1 MFEYIRLDYDMGRRK
16 AVIKCGNRLFA
27 MIRDHYSVPNPQAK
41 AMRRFGN
48 VHIPLSKY
56 AITPTGRYDI
66 GLTGDI
72 FKWLVDRKIEY
83 TVETTDKFKEAYNSR
98 FDFDYHKGEN
108 IFELK
113 LALRDYQK
121 IGVETVLDKGN
132 GVFVYP
138 TSAGK
143 TLTIATAIANILQRK
158 PDAKILVVTLTHL
171 VSQFYSDF
179 VNDYGMDSS
188 KVSMWT
194 GENKFTET
202 SVVIAGNSILCTQLK
217 NLDKEIIKLRNLM
230 SALAGKTDK
239 KSVTASKEAA
249 EEIERL
255 RLKIPEN
262 RMMKKYFDSV
272 YALFIDEVHQCKSG
286 NNITDMFDYIKTKHT
301 FGFTGTLPNDKIDEW
316 TVLGLVG
323 PVRQI
328 VERDKLVK
336 EGRITDVFVQFI
348 DLHYLNRPQYTT
360 LDSSTSMLDNFRIES
375 EFLYSSNFRNTVIT
389 RIAAGTPRNI
399 LILVDRI
406 EHGEI
411 LKELISKSAPTKHVT
426 FINGEVEE
434 DDREHIK
441 SLMESNNDV
450 VCIAITKIFSTGVN
464 IKNIHYL
471 MFANAWKT
479 RVSIIQSIGRGVRMM
494 ENKSRVVLF
503 DIHDCLK
510 YGEKHYIERRKIYE
524 NEHFTCANKEF
535 REQPTR

>member
-1 MFEYIRLDYDMGRRK
+1 MLEYIHLDYDIGRRK

-27 MIRDHYSVPNPQAK
+27 AIRDHYSVPNPQAK

-48 VHIPLSKY
+48 VRVPLFKY
-56 AITPTGRYDI
+56 VITPTGRYDI

-72 FKWLVDRKIEY
+72 FKWLSDRKVEY
-83 TVETTDKFKEAYNSR
+83 TVETTDKFREAYNSR

-113 LALRDYQK
+113 LKLRDYQK

-143 TLTIATAIANILQRK
+143 TLTIATSITNILSRK

-179 VNDYGMDSS
+179 VNDYGMDAS

-194 GENKFTET
+194 GENKFVET
-202 SVVIAGNSILCTQLK
+202 PVVIAGNSIVCTQLK
-217 NLDKEIIKLRNLM
+217 NVDKEIIKLKNLIE
-230 SALAGKTDK
+230 ALSGKTDK
-239 KSVTASKEAA
+239 KSIAASKAA
-249 EEIERL
+249 TEEVERL
-255 RLKIPEN
+255 RNRLSEN
-262 RMMKKYFDSV
+262 RMMRKYFESV
-272 YALFIDEVHQCKSG
+272 YALFVDEVHQCKSG
-286 NNITDMFDYIKTKHT
+286 NSITDIFDYIQTKHT

-336 EGRITDVFVQFI
+336 DGRITDVYVQFI
-348 DLHYLNRPQYTT
+348 DLRYLNRPQYIT
-360 LDSSTSMLDNFRIES
+360 LDSPTSMLENFRIES
-375 EFLYSSNFRNTVIT
+375 EFLYSSNFRNMVIT
-389 RIAAGTPRNI
+389 KIAIGTPKNI

-406 EHGEI
+406 EHGET
-411 LKELISKSAPTKHVT
+411 LKDLISKAAPNKYVT
-426 FINGEVEE
+426 FINGEVED

-441 SLMESNNDV
+441 VLMETNDNV

-494 ENKSRVVLF
+494 ENKNRVVLF

-524 NEHFTCANKEF
+524 NEHFKCGNKEF
-535 REQPTR
+535 DETK